1 VRSVKKAK
9 AGVASGA
16 QNPAEKKSL
25 LNGSSLSS
33 LAGAVPS
40 AKLQVEIRLPA
51 SSIAEALE
59 TIHRLGRT
67 GNLTVN
73 FMNGRAMDLK
83 WLSSRETTPPEV

>member
-1 VRSVKKAK
+1 M
-9 AGVASGA
+9 ASGGDPNRA
-16 QNPAEKKSL
+16 KGL
-25 LNGSSLSS
+25 LNGNSLSS

-83 WLSSRETTPPEV
+83 WASSRETQPPDV